1 MAVSKS
7 KLTPFLIVVVGFLT
21 VCPVVMLVLG
31 SFSEGLGAFGRFTLQ
46 KYIQSYG
53 DPELIG
59 ILVNT
64 VVFTVGSGVVATF
77 LALFLAYLNTRTNI
91 PFKFLFRIISIIPM
105 MIPHILFSVSW
116 VLLLNPSNG
125 LINLVLKELLHMD
138 GSLFN
143 IYTLPGMILVEG
155 LLDLPIAYLILAP
168 ALAAFDISLEESS
181 KVCGASN
188 LKTLFR
194 VTLPVLRPAI
204 LASFILV
211 IVRSLASFAVPSVI
225 GMPGRIYVLATHIYR
240 IIATGFAADYGMA
253 AAIGMSAMATSIAL
267 IYIYRHLTSESE
279 KYVTISSRGYRP
291 TLIDL
296 KGAKTPLFVVVGII
310 SFVLIL
316 LPVIVLFYTSLVPY
330 SMVPSAKAFSLMS
343 WKNWL
348 AVIHDPI
355 SLLSVKNSVFLGIV
369 GATLGIVLSIFV
381 SYVIV
386 KVRSTSSGILESLS
400 FLSFSFPGI
409 VVGIGFMWFF
419 VQTPLYATIWSLL
432 IGYIATYLPYGI
444 RPLTSA
450 FVQIHSHLEESSK
463 VCGAGTLYTLRR
475 VVIPLLIPGIV
486 SGWILMATMF
496 VRELTLS
503 VVLSRPGTEVLAVQ
517 IFRFA
522 EDGLW
527 GKLSALGIM
536 MIFISTGLSLIGA
549 RMTRVQTEGG
559 DHDDFYFNR
568 GLVIKAASLIGNP
581 GQADP
586 GADRGGL
593 ACAGN

>member
-1 MAVSKS
+1 MAGRRSA
-7 KLTPFLIVVVGFLT
+7 LTPSLIILVGFLT

-31 SFSEGLGAFGRFTLQ
+31 SFSEGLGAFGRFTLD
-46 KYIQSYG
+46 KYIQSYT
-53 DPELIG
+53 DPELAGIIINTMIFTIG
-59 ILVNT
+59 
-64 VVFTVGSGVVATF
+64 SAVVATL

-125 LINLVLKELLHMD
+125 LINLLLKEVFQLD
-138 GSLFN
+138 RSLFN
-143 IYTLPGMILVEG
+143 IYTLEGMILVEG

-168 ALAAFDISLEESS
+168 ALAAFDVSLEESS

-188 LKTLFR
+188 LKTLIR

-253 AAIGMSAMATSIAL
+253 AAVGMSALATSIAL
-267 IYIYRHLTSESE
+267 IYVYRHLTSESE

-296 KGAKTPLFVVVGII
+296 KGAKYPLFIIVGIL
-310 SFVLIL
+310 SFILIL
-316 LPVIVLFYTSLVPY
+316 LPVLVLFYTSLVPY
-330 SMVPSAKAFSLMS
+330 SMVPSARAFSLMS
-343 WKNWL
+343 LRHWL
-348 AVIHDPI
+348 EVIHDPI
-355 SLLSVKNSVFLGIV
+355 SLLSMKNSVFLGIT
-369 GATLGIVLSIFV
+369 GATLGVILSIFV

-386 KVRSTSSGILESLS
+386 KVRSTISGILESLS

-409 VVGIGFMWFF
+409 VVGVGFMWFF

-450 FVQIHSHLEESSK
+450 FIQIHSHLEESSK
-463 VCGAGTLYTLRR
+463 VCGAGTLYTIRR

-486 SGWILMATMF
+486 SGWILMATMY

-536 MIFISTGLSLIGA
+536 MIFISTGLVVIASLAGA
-549 RMTRVQTEGG
+549 KLTKVKTEG
-559 DHDDFYFNR
+559 
-568 GLVIKAASLIGNP
+568 
-581 GQADP
+581 Q
-586 GADRGGL
+586 
-593 ACAGN
+593 

>member
-1 MAVSKS
+1 IA
-7 KLTPFLIVVVGFLT
+7 IVGFLT
-21 VCPVVMLVLG
+21 VCPVVMLVFG
-31 SFSEGLGAFGRFTLQ
+31 SFSEGLGAFGRFTLD
-46 KYIQSYG
+46 KYFKAYT
-53 DPELIG
+53 DPDLAAVI
-59 ILVNT
+59 VNT
-64 VVFTVGSGVVATF
+64 VIFTTGSAVVATL

-125 LINLVLKELLHMD
+125 LINLVLREVFGLQQAP
-138 GSLFN
+138 FN
-143 IYTLPGMILVEG
+143 VYTLPGMILVEG

-168 ALAAFDISLEESS
+168 AMAAFDVSLEESS
-181 KVCGASN
+181 KVCGASD
-188 LKTLFR
+188 LKTLIR

-204 LASFILV
+204 LAAIILV
-211 IVRSLASFAVPSVI
+211 IVRSLASFAVPSII

-240 IIATGFAADYGMA
+240 IIATGFTPDYGMA
-253 AAIGMSAMATSIAL
+253 AAVGMSALAASIVL
-267 IYIYRHLTSESE
+267 IYLYRYLTSESE
-279 KYVTISSRGYRP
+279 KYVTVSSRGYRP

-296 KGAKTPLFVVVGII
+296 KTARYPLFGLVGLI

-316 LPVIVLFYTSLVPY
+316 LPVLVLFYTSLVPY
-330 SMVPSAKAFSLMS
+330 SMVPGARAFSLMS
-343 WKNWL
+343 WKNWTAVL
-348 AVIHDPI
+348 ADPI
-355 SLLSVKNSVFLGIV
+355 SLLSLKNSLFLGV
-369 GATLGIVLSIFV
+369 GGATLGIILSIFV

-386 KVRSTSSGILESLS
+386 KVRSAAAGVLESLS

-409 VVGIGFMWFF
+409 VVGVGFMWFF
-419 VQTPLYATIWSLL
+419 VRTPLYATIWSLL

-450 FVQIHSHLEESSK
+450 
-463 VCGAGTLYTLRR
+463 
-475 VVIPLLIPGIV
+475 
-486 SGWILMATMF
+486 

-536 MIFISTGLSLIGA
+536 MIFISTLLVVIASLIGA
-549 RMTRVQTEGG
+549 KLTKVETEGT
-559 DHDDFYFNR
+559 
-568 GLVIKAASLIGNP
+568 
-581 GQADP
+581 
-586 GADRGGL
+586 
-593 ACAGN
+593 